1 MATPNVLDYDDY
13 REYVKDVLETI
24 RETRPLLSMRHFAKC
39 IGLDAGNLVKL
50 VQKERHLPD
59 RCLAPLI
66 DELGLNRRESLYL
79 EHLVAFGKARTSE
92 QARTTYEK
100 LLDLKFAKPEVVGRE
115 QYAFYKDWKCTAVLA
130 MLHLDGIAAT
140 ETVIAQRLEPK
151 STVEEVAKVLRLLET
166 LGLAKRSRGG
176 KWVACKS
183 LITTGEAWKDVGI
196 RAFQKETLR
205 LAERAM
211 ERIPREERDISTL
224 TVTLGGKDLAKVRDM
239 AREFRRAVL
248 DVASNAS
255 KADRVW
261 QLNLQVFPLSSKPE
275 VSA

>member
-13 REYVKDVLETI
+13 REYAKDVLEGI
-24 RETRPLLSMRHFAKC
+24 RETRPLLSLRHFAKC

-66 DELGLNRRESLYL
+66 VELGLNRRDSLYL

-92 QARTTYEK
+92 QTRTAYER

-130 MLHLDGIAAT
+130 MLHLNGIRPT
-140 ETVIAQRLEPK
+140 ETVIAGLLEPR
-151 STVEEVAKVLRLLET
+151 STAEEVAKVLRLLET
-166 LGLAKRSRGG
+166 LGLTKRARGG

-224 TVTLGGKDLAKVRDM
+224 TVTLGEKELAKVRDM

-255 KADRVW
+255 AADRVW
-261 QLNLQVFPLSSKPE
+261 QLNLQVFPLSGKPE
-275 VSA
+275 VVA